1 MSRIGYIGLGSNMG
15 DRLEWIRRALW
26 ALQAHSEVT
35 LCESSSIYET
45 APMYMLDQPAFLN
58 ACARVQTELEPEQLL
73 GVLLQIELLLGRRRD
88 IDKGPRTLDLDLL
101 LMEGVIHNTP
111 ALTLP
116 HPGLHERAF
125 VLVPLLEIAP
135 ELVHPTR
142 HESLAALLDACTGR
156 DEVKLHQRA

>member
-15 DRLEWIRRALW
+15 DRLEWIRRALS

-58 ACARVQTELEPEQLL
+58 ACARIQTELDPEQLL
-73 GVLLQIELLLGRRRD
+73 DVLLQIEQLLGRRRD

-101 LMEGVIHNTP
+101 LMEDVIHNTP
-111 ALTLP
+111 VLTLP

-125 VLVPLLEIAP
+125 VLIPLLEIAP
-135 ELVHPTR
+135 KLVHPTR
-142 HESLAALLDACTGR
+142 HESLATLLDTCEGR
-156 DEVKLHQRA
+156 EDVVCYQRA

>member
-15 DRLEWIRRALW
+15 DRLEWIRRALS
-26 ALQAHSEVT
+26 ALQAHPDIT
-35 LCESSSIYET
+35 LQASSSIYET

-58 ACARVQTELEPEQLL
+58 ACARVHTTLEPEELL
-73 GVLLQIELLLGRRRD
+73 EELLCIEQLLGRRRD

-101 LMEGVIHNTP
+101 LVEGVVHDTP

-135 ELVHPTR
+135 KLMHPTR
-142 HESLAALLDACTGR
+142 HEPLARLLDACADREDIT
-156 DEVKLHQRA
+156 LYWRA